1 MLFTTIKNSQLIL
14 VKNKNKMVEM
24 SYERNKIAEINPEA
38 ILWDGL
44 DNAIIGFTADGKA
57 VYDIEMMVSIVWKN
71 NQKHITSDEAREWV
85 DFNILSTY
93 VGEHTPINIWMFNED
108 EEE

>member
-1 MLFTTIKNSQLIL
+1 MA
-14 VKNKNKMVEM
+14 EM

-44 DNAIIGFTADGKA
+44 DNAIIGLTSDGKA
-57 VYDIEMMVSIVWKN
+57 VYDIGMMVSIVWKN